1 MTAAWGKSQGRLN
14 LPWPQRH
21 LQIGILRSDAG
32 APQLGSR
39 RNQAMDLLLT
49 SIDALLNWL
58 VFTKPS
64 RAAWLLL

>member
-1 MTAAWGKSQGRLN
+1 MTTAWGKSQGRLN

-21 LQIGILRSDAG
+21 LQIGILHSGAG
-32 APQLGSR
+32 APELGSR
-39 RNQAMDLLLT
+39 RHQAMALVAT
-49 SIDALLNWL
+49 EIEALLNWL